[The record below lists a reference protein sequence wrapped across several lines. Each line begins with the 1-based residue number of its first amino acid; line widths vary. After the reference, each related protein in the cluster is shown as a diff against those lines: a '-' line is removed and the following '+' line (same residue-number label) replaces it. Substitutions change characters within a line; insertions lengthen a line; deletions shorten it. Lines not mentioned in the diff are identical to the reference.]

1 MADDKQ
7 SREERSRARQI
18 GIYTAIPA
26 VMLSGPLVGGLIGK
40 FVDSRFGTGPWGL
53 LVFLGFGF
61 VAAFREVLNL
71 IRLANKD
78 SQPPPNADTTT
89 KPNESPTESRGHR

>member
-40 FVDSRFGTGPWGL
+40 FVDSHFRTGPWGL
-53 LVFLGFGF
+53 LIFLAFGF
-61 VAAFREVLNL
+61 VAAFREVFNL
-71 IRLANKD
+71 IRLANQD
-78 SQPPPNADTTT
+78 TNANGPS
-89 KPNESPTESRGHR
+89 KGPRGQR